1 VVPGSAG
8 LAGLHLLCQ
17 KWITEQAIFQSI
29 RSITMEE
36 KLATLKTKLAEI
48 VDLAGAGAILG
59 WDQQTYMPPGAAEA
73 RGNQQA
79 ILGRVVQEWSTAPEL
94 GKLLEDLKPYAESL
108 DPDSDDARLIKVSAK
123 DFAKATC
130 VPTEFVVEFAQ
141 VTALAQQAWVES
153 RQKSD
158 FSIFQPHLEKIV
170 EMRRRYATFF
180 PGFEHPYDA
189 LLDDFEPGMKTEDVK
204 AIFTAI
210 RPQQVELIQA
220 IAGKPQVDDSFL
232 HQAFDEKK
240 QWDFGVEVIT
250 KFGYDWNHGRQD
262 KAPHPFTQGASIY
275 DVRITTR
282 VDPEFLNPALFGTMH
297 ECGHALYGLGSS
309 PALDRTGLEGGAS
322 LAVHESQSR
331 MWENLVGRSMPF
343 WQHFYPRLQE
353 VFPSQLGSV
362 PLPLFYKGINKVQP
376 SLIRVEADEAT
387 YNLHIMLRLE
397 IEIAVIEGK
406 LAVKDLPEYWN
417 TKMKEY
423 LGLTPPNDA
432 QGVLQDIHWSFGGF
446 GYFSTYALG
455 NLISAQLWEKI
466 NQDIP
471 DLADQIR
478 SGKFETLLGWLRDK
492 IHTHGR
498 KFEPQ
503 ELVQKVTG
511 SKIDPA
517 PYMRYLRTKYGEIYG
532 L

>member
-1 VVPGSAG
+1 
-8 LAGLHLLCQ
+8 
-17 KWITEQAIFQSI
+17 
-29 RSITMEE
+29 MEE
-36 KLATLKTKLAEI
+36 KLAQLKNKIAEI
-48 VDLAGAGAILG
+48 SDLNQVGALLG
-59 WDQQTYMPPGAAEA
+59 WDQQTYMPPGGAEA

-79 ILGRVVQEWSTAPEL
+79 LIGRLAQEWSTAPEL
-94 GKLLEDLKPYAESL
+94 GKLIDELKPYAESL
-108 DPDSDDARLIKVSAK
+108 DPDSDDARFIKVSAR

-130 VPTEFVVEFAQ
+130 VPTEYVVEFAKA
-141 VTALAQQAWVES
+141 TTLANQAWIDA

-170 EMRRRYATFF
+170 DLRRKYAAFF
-180 PGFEHPYDA
+180 PQFEHPYDA

-204 AIFTAI
+204 SIFTSL
-210 RPQQVELIQA
+210 RPRQVELIQA
-220 IAGKPQVDDSFL
+220 ISEQKRVDDSFL
-232 HQAFDEKK
+232 HQAFDEQK
-240 QWDFGVEVIT
+240 QLDFGVEVIT
-250 KFGYDWNHGRQD
+250 RFGYDWKTGRQD
-262 KAPHPFTQGASIY
+262 KSAHPFTVGISLS

-282 VDPEFLNPALFGTMH
+282 VDPNFLNPMLFGTMH
-297 ECGHALYGLGSS
+297 ECGHALYGMGVAPS
-309 PALDRTGLEGGAS
+309 LDRTGLEGGAS

-331 MWENLVGRSMPF
+331 MWENLVGRSLPF
-343 WQHFYPRLQE
+343 WEFFYPRLQE
-353 VFPSQLGSV
+353 VFPAQLGKV
-362 PLPLFYKGINKVQP
+362 KLDRFYKGINKVQP

-423 LGLTPPNDA
+423 LGLTPANDA
-432 QGVLQDIHWSFGGF
+432 VGVLQDIHWSFGGF

-455 NLISAQLWEKI
+455 NLVSAQLWEKI

-478 SGKFETLLGWLRDK
+478 AGKFEALLAWLKTK
-492 IHTHGR
+492 IHVHGR

-517 PYMRYLRTKYGEIYG
+517 PYMRYLHKKYGEIYN
-532 L
+532 LK